1 MPRIVVTVS
10 RNGVRSSAVT
20 TSAPSTSY
28 AHPPCWYFPSWE
40 GPELFD
46 YYDSGQANRDARHY
60 DDGQRWDPPAG
71 YQDHRNDGL
80 DKGQWWS
87 GMCSSEYWPDESI
100 RAFMDYA
107 EQWFDGHPT
116 IWVAAG
122 EPNPNA
128 AALVIPPEVLVHIAE
143 DFLTLPAPTLA
154 HNPTGNS
161 VVNLPTW
168 VWATDESFA
177 EQRVRAQFGANWAEV
192 IARPAQRAGDRRQ
205 AGAGHGR
212 PQGTQSNDDRGRGGS
227 RMTTASSV
235 ERRSEHPSGRLE
247 RTLIDA
253 ETLEERSRFRAV
265 PNAPVR
271 GMAYVPGGRSLVV
284 GTGIIGLS
292 AARALRSDSS
302 AALPRTPSAGKCT
315 TESSDRGSRNIVTA
329 PSAGAHAPA
338 RRAWRGPRA
347 RRRSPAPC

>member
-1 MPRIVVTVS
+1 MWRSMRRTGGLLAAAALAATLLPAGTAHADGFDPQPSVRHDNNTYVPRIVVTVS

-192 IARPAQRAGDRRQ
+192 IARPVGLRLSVDGPARVDSDCPDGGTPYRR
-205 AGAGHGR
+205 GAATR
-212 PQGTQSNDDRGRGGS
+212 GTSC
-227 RMTTASSV
+227 SV
-235 ERRSEHPSGRLE
+235 TFLKS
-247 RTLIDA
+247 
-253 ETLEERSRFRAV
+253 
-265 PNAPVR
+265 
-271 GMAYVPGGRSLVV
+271 
-284 GTGIIGLS
+284 
-292 AARALRSDSS
+292 ARARTVSATLVWDVHWEGSDGTNEP
-302 AALPRTPSAGKCT
+302 LDPPVTPEVGSFT
-315 TESSDRGSRNIVTA
+315 TQVDEVQTVVDG
-329 PSAGAHAPA
+329 APA
-338 RRAWRGPRA
+338 R
-347 RRRSPAPC
+347 